1 MGNIILIG
9 MPGAGKSTLGVV
21 LAKSLGYNFLD
32 SDLLIQER
40 EGKLLSEI
48 LEDVGPWGF
57 NKIEEEVNA
66 SINVNKTIIATGG
79 SVIYGSKA
87 MEHLRKIG
95 TVVYIKLP
103 CDTIEKRI
111 GSFKQRGISIEQGQ
125 TLKELYD
132 ERAPL
137 YEKYAHVTVE
147 TQGLEL
153 RNSMELIRKIVME
166 RMGET
171 DGIGNNN

>member
-111 GSFKQRGISIEQGQ
+111 GSFEQRGISIEQGQ